1 MVKCNHFSWRRAMS
15 QHKFLRCVS
24 FLTDRG
30 VGQRW
35 CVFLLIGLL
44 LISPSA
50 FAADLSLEDLI
61 AKIQSNQSK
70 VTTPMGKME
79 IEMEYKNVKVN
90 TGIGDGEFKI

>member
-1 MVKCNHFSWRRAMS
+1 MRKGSVILC
-15 QHKFLRCVS
+15 LVVS
-24 FLTDRG
+24 IILSGPVT
-30 VGQRW
+30 
-35 CVFLLIGLL
+35 
-44 LISPSA
+44 

>member
-1 MVKCNHFSWRRAMS
+1 MS
-15 QHKFLRCVS
+15 QHKFLQRVP

-30 VGQRW
+30 VGRRW
-35 CVFLLIGLL
+35 CGFLLIGLL